1 MLALFPQGAINPSP
15 QKPMND
21 LFYLS
26 RFFVE
31 FGPFPKKDILDL
43 KKRGLLYSTDYLL
56 AVGGDVWMQIDEWM
70 NSLTA
75 APVKAAKAATAAKA
89 PTKAATKAPAAK
101 KSKSAA

>member
-1 MLALFPQGAINPSP
+1 
-15 QKPMND
+15 MND

-56 AVGGDVWMQIDEWM
+56 AVGSDAWVQIDEWL
-70 NSLTA
+70 SGLTAVPAKVTKPTA
-75 APVKAAKAATAAKA
+75 APKTAAK
-89 PTKAATKAPAAK
+89 TATKAPATK

>member
-1 MLALFPQGAINPSP
+1 
-15 QKPMND
+15 MND

-56 AVGGDVWMQIDEWM
+56 AVGSDAWVQIDEWL
-70 NSLTA
+70 SGLTG
-75 APVKAAKAATAAKA
+75 APVKAAKAATAAKPPA
-89 PTKAATKAPAAK
+89 KAAPKAPAAK

>member
-1 MLALFPQGAINPSP
+1 
-15 QKPMND
+15 MND

-43 KKRGLLYSTDYLL
+43 KKRGLLYPTDYLL
-56 AVGGDVWMQIDEWM
+56 AVGSDAWVQIDEWL
-70 NSLTA
+70 SGLTA
-75 APVKAAKAATAAKA
+75 APAKATKSAAAPKGAAKT
-89 PTKAATKAPAAK
+89 ATKAPATK

>member
-1 MLALFPQGAINPSP
+1 
-15 QKPMND
+15 MND

-56 AVGGDVWMQIDEWM
+56 AVGSDVWMQIDEWM
-70 NSLTA
+70 SSMAA
-75 APVKAAKAATAAKA
+75 APGKAAKAAAAAKTPA
-89 PTKAATKAPAAK
+89 KAATKAPAAK